1 MRTLRTRTLLGFLAT
16 LLVVYGQP
24 ASATP
29 NSLPSWVI
37 APPRGSGVGNA
48 DCALLNCAAGD
59 SSAQAVALT
68 RALAELSSF
77 IDSYVERSVTE
88 MKGGVAEQ
96 ARTVTKKRGTSTF
109 VCGIYVTSESN
120 FIEVPLKDLV
130 RQNLPSPIS
139 AEQLDSLASIYR
151 EARAEDVE
159 GGNQPPTSATTRTRS
174 TQTSN
179 PPQAK
184 AGEHD
189 RRWPD
194 LPTHNLVHQSRLNAC
209 TVVSTFL
216 ATQATLETSGGD
228 RIKIEENSSDILL
241 CGPGSAGRDD
251 SSSQQI
257 AIYEQGLQARDFVKA
272 VRKACEVKFETI
284 EDTTFALV
292 VGPDE
297 P

>member
-1 MRTLRTRTLLGFLAT
+1 M
-16 LLVVYGQP
+16 
-24 ASATP
+24 
-29 NSLPSWVI
+29 
-37 APPRGSGVGNA
+37 APPQGSAVGQV
-48 DCALLNCAAGD
+48 DCAFLDCAAGD

-68 RALAELSSF
+68 RALAKLGKFINSS
-77 IDSYVERSVTE
+77 VARHVKGV
-88 MKGGVAEQ
+88 KGGVAEQ
-96 ARTVTKKRGTSTF
+96 APTVTTNSHTSAF
-109 VCGIYVTSESN
+109 VCGVAVTSTSTS
-120 FIEVPLKDLV
+120 IEVPLKDLV

-139 AEQLDSLASIYR
+139 DEQLDSLASIFR
-151 EARAEDVE
+151 DVRAEDVE

-179 PPQAK
+179 PLQWE

-194 LPTHNLVHQSRLNAC
+194 LPTHNLVHQSSLNAC

-251 SSSQQI
+251 GSSQQI
-257 AIYEQGLQARDFVKA
+257 EIYEQGLQARDFVKA

-284 EDTTFALV
+284 EATTFALV